1 MQPGSLSLLEPVF
14 LSAVVCWPSSTAE
27 GPTQW
32 LLGPKPGMWWAWL
45 HARRTSIGLGLG
57 AVMLVPILVL
67 IGAVLRGF
75 ALDPVT
81 PVTLV
86 WVVLALFVVGTLA
99 SVVPATR
106 ALRVDPV
113 AVLKTT

>member
-1 MQPGSLSLLEPVF
+1 
-14 LSAVVCWPSSTAE
+14 
-27 GPTQW
+27 
-32 LLGPKPGMWWAWL
+32 
-45 HARRTSIGLGLG
+45 
-57 AVMLVPILVL
+57 MLVPLTVL
-67 IGAVLRGF
+67 LGAVLRGF

-106 ALRVDPV
+106 ASRVDPV
-113 AVLKTT
+113 SVLKTD